1 MEEDIQKALE
11 VQNNTAMG
19 SIADSIESRI
29 FTIRGKQVMIDRDL
43 AELYGVTT
51 GNLNKAVSRNIS
63 RFPTDFM
70 FELSA
75 EEWKSLDNLLFQNGI
90 PRHGGSRYA
99 PHAFTEHGIVVLAN
113 ILKSDIAINMSILI
127 TRAFVSM
134 RHYIIS
140 NSGMLQRI
148 EVIERKQIETSAQVD
163 AILDRMQALE
173 PKQPQEQ
180 LFQNGC
186 VFDAWTYV
194 SSLIT
199 SAKQEIILV
208 DNYAHESVLALF
220 AKRADGVTATIHTR
234 YTMKFTTDLS
244 KFNEQ
249 YPDKAVKYIQL
260 SQHNHDRFLI
270 IDNDVYLLGASLK
283 DLGDTWGAIIKM
295 NETKKADILN
305 SLS

>member
-1 MEEDIQKALE
+1 
-11 VQNNTAMG
+11 
-19 SIADSIESRI
+19 
-29 FTIRGKQVMIDRDL
+29 
-43 AELYGVTT
+43 
-51 GNLNKAVSRNIS
+51 
-63 RFPTDFM
+63 
-70 FELSA
+70 
-75 EEWKSLDNLLFQNGI
+75 
-90 PRHGGSRYA
+90 
-99 PHAFTEHGIVVLAN
+99 
-113 ILKSDIAINMSILI
+113 
-127 TRAFVSM
+127 
-134 RHYIIS
+134 
-140 NSGMLQRI
+140 MLQRI

-163 AILDRMQALE
+163 AILDKMQSLE

-220 AKRADGVTATIHTR
+220 AKRADGVPATIHTR

-260 SQHNHDRFLI
+260 SQKNHDCFLI

-305 SLS
+305 NLT

>member
-1 MEEDIQKALE
+1 MEEDIQKAQE
-11 VQNNTAMG
+11 VQNNTAIG

-43 AELYGVTT
+43 AELYGVETKH
-51 GNLNKAVSRNIS
+51 LNRQVARNIT
-63 RFPTDFM
+63 RFPEDFM
-70 FELSA
+70 FQLTD
-75 EEWKSLDNLLFQNGI
+75 EEFSILKCQIVTSRW
-90 PRHGGSRYA
+90 GGDRRI
-99 PHAFTEHGIVVLAN
+99 PHAFTEQGIAMLSG
-113 ILKSDIAINMSILI
+113 ILKSTRAIETNI
-127 TRAFVSM
+127 TIMRAFVSM

-148 EVIERKQIETSAQVD
+148 ESLESWKLKTTEQVD

-220 AKRADGVTATIHTR
+220 AKRADGVPATIHTR

-260 SQHNHDRFLI
+260 SHKNHDRFLI
-270 IDNDVYLLGASLK
+270 IDDDVYLLGASLK
-283 DLGDTWGAIIKM
+283 DLGDNWGAIIKM

-305 SLS
+305 NLT

>member
-1 MEEDIQKALE
+1 
-11 VQNNTAMG
+11 
-19 SIADSIESRI
+19 
-29 FTIRGKQVMIDRDL
+29 MIDRDL
-43 AELYGVTT
+43 AELYGVETKH
-51 GNLNKAVSRNIS
+51 LNRQVARNIT
-63 RFPTDFM
+63 RFPEDFM
-70 FELSA
+70 FQLTD
-75 EEWKSLDNLLFQNGI
+75 EEFSILKCQIGTSRW
-90 PRHGGSRYA
+90 GGDRRI
-99 PHAFTEHGIVVLAN
+99 PHAFTEQGIAMLSG
-113 ILKSDIAINMSILI
+113 ILKSTRAIETNI
-127 TRAFVSM
+127 TIMRAFVSM

-148 EVIERKQIETSAQVD
+148 ESLESWKLKTTEQVD

-199 SAKQEIILV
+199 SAKQEIVLA
-208 DNYAHESVLALF
+208 DNYVSESVLALF
-220 AKRADGVTATIHTR
+220 TKRADGVPATIHTR

-260 SQHNHDRFLI
+260 SKKNHDRFLI

-295 NETKKADILN
+295 NETKKIDILN
-305 SLS
+305 SLSS

>member
-1 MEEDIQKALE
+1 MEDDIQKALE
-11 VQNNTAMG
+11 VQNNTAMS

-43 AELYGVTT
+43 AELYGVETKR
-51 GNLNKAVSRNIS
+51 LNEQVKRNVE
-63 RFPTDFM
+63 RFPDRFRYQLTTEEAQ
-70 FELSA
+70 ELVANCDRFRTLKHSV
-75 EEWKSLDNLLFQNGI
+75 SLPF
-90 PRHGGSRYA
+90 
-99 PHAFTEHGIVVLAN
+99 AFTEQGVSMLATVLNSKTAVN
-113 ILKSDIAINMSILI
+113 VSIKI
-127 TRAFVSM
+127 MDAFVAM

-173 PKQPQEQ
+173 PKHPQEQ

-249 YPDKAVKYIQL
+249 YPDKAVKYVQL
-260 SQHNHDRFLI
+260 SQKNHDRFLI

-295 NETKKADILN
+295 KETKKADILSN
-305 SLS
+305 LS

>member
-1 MEEDIQKALE
+1 MEEDIQKAQE
-11 VQNNTAMG
+11 VQNKTAIG

-43 AELYGVTT
+43 AELYGVETKA
-51 GNLNKAVSRNIS
+51 LNQAVKRNIT
-63 RFPTDFM
+63 RFPERFR
-70 FELSA
+70 FQLQQ
-75 EEWKSLDNLLFQNGI
+75 EEVEEVVTKCYHL
-90 PRHGGSRYA
+90 A
-99 PHAFTEHGIVVLAN
+99 PLRFSHVLPYAFTEQGVSMLAT
-113 ILKSDIAINMSILI
+113 ILKSDIAAEVSIQI
-127 TRAFVSM
+127 MDAFVSM

-148 EVIERKQIETSAQVD
+148 ESLESWKLKTTEQVD
-163 AILDRMQALE
+163 AILDRMQVLE

-220 AKRADGVTATIHTR
+220 AKRADGVPATIHTR
-234 YTMKFTTDLS
+234 YTMKFITDLS

-260 SQHNHDRFLI
+260 SHKNHDRFLI

-305 SLS
+305 NLS